1 MATIS
6 IFGKGKR
13 KTMATIS
20 IFGKGKMGKAIGD
33 NFSSSGNKVNY
44 ILSNSSKTE
53 LGEIVVLAVPY
64 VAIAGIIQEYST
76 DLQGKIII
84 DITNPVDFTTFDSLL
99 VPSDTSAAALIAK
112 QLPNSMIVKAFNTT
126 FSDTLATK
134 KVANEHQ
141 TTVLLASDS
150 QEAKET
156 IIKSLENSGLS
167 LLDAGSLKRARELEA
182 IGFLQITLAAS
193 EKISWDGGFGIFK

>member
-1 MATIS
+1 
-6 IFGKGKR
+6 
-13 KTMATIS
+13 MATIS

-33 NFSSSGNKVNY
+33 KFSSSGNKVNY

>member
-1 MATIS
+1 M
-6 IFGKGKR
+6 
-13 KTMATIS
+13 
-20 IFGKGKMGKAIGD
+20 
-33 NFSSSGNKVNY
+33 
-44 ILSNSSKTE
+44 
-53 LGEIVVLAVPY
+53 GEIVVLAVPY

-156 IIKSLENSGLS
+156 IIKALENSGLS

>member
-1 MATIS
+1 
-6 IFGKGKR
+6 
-13 KTMATIS
+13 MATIS

-126 FSDTLATK
+126 FPIHWQQK
-134 KVANEHQ
+134 KWQMNIKQQFYSLVIVRKQ
-141 TTVLLASDS
+141 KRPLL
-150 QEAKET
+150 K
-156 IIKSLENSGLS
+156 
-167 LLDAGSLKRARELEA
+167 LL
-182 IGFLQITLAAS
+182 
-193 EKISWDGGFGIFK
+193 KIVV

>member
-1 MATIS
+1 LVKEKWEKQSVI
-6 IFGKGKR
+6 I
-13 KTMATIS
+13 
-20 IFGKGKMGKAIGD
+20 
-33 NFSSSGNKVNY
+33 FSSSGNKVNY

-150 QEAKET
+150 QEAKR
-156 IIKSLENSGLS
+156 
-167 LLDAGSLKRARELEA
+167 DHY
-182 IGFLQITLAAS
+182 
-193 EKISWDGGFGIFK
+193 

>member
-1 MATIS
+1 
-6 IFGKGKR
+6 
-13 KTMATIS
+13 MATIS

-33 NFSSSGNKVNY
+33 NFSSSGNKV
-44 ILSNSSKTE
+44 SNSSKTE

-156 IIKSLENSGLS
+156 IIKALENSGLS

>member
-1 MATIS
+1 
-6 IFGKGKR
+6 
-13 KTMATIS
+13 
-20 IFGKGKMGKAIGD
+20 MGKAIGD

-156 IIKSLENSGLS
+156 IIKALENSGLS

>member
-1 MATIS
+1 
-6 IFGKGKR
+6 
-13 KTMATIS
+13 
-20 IFGKGKMGKAIGD
+20 MGKAIGD

-150 QEAKET
+150 QEAKNALIFIVGSFVNVV
-156 IIKSLENSGLS
+156 IIL
-167 LLDAGSLKRARELEA
+167 LLDDIYL
-182 IGFLQITLAAS
+182 
-193 EKISWDGGFGIFK
+193 

>member
-1 MATIS
+1 
-6 IFGKGKR
+6 
-13 KTMATIS
+13 MATIS
-20 IFGKGKMGKAIGD
+20 IFGKGKMGEAIGD

-156 IIKSLENSGLS
+156 IIKALENSGLS

>member
-1 MATIS
+1 
-6 IFGKGKR
+6 
-13 KTMATIS
+13 MATIS

-134 KVANEHQ
+134 KVVANEHQ

-156 IIKSLENSGLS
+156 IIKALENSGLS

>member
-1 MATIS
+1 
-6 IFGKGKR
+6 
-13 KTMATIS
+13 MATIS

-33 NFSSSGNKVNY
+33 NFSPSGNKVNY

-156 IIKSLENSGLS
+156 IIKALENSGLS
-167 LLDAGSLKRARELEA
+167 LLDAGSLKRARELED

-193 EKISWDGGFGIFK
+193 EKISWEGGFGIFK